1 VRPALVVAVLMIA
14 RVVVTQAESDS
25 AQSPIDHFLYTLR
38 LIGAL
43 LIATLVPLLIDRRIR
58 RSSRIRH

>member
-1 VRPALVVAVLMIA
+1 MIA